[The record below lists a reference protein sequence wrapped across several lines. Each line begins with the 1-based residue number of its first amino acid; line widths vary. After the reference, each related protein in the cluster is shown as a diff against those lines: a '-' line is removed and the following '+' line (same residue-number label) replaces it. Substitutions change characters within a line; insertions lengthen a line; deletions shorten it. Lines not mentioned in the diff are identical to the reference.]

1 MASTFNSRGWSM
13 MRHVMKTLSLVSM
26 AVLAA
31 CGGGVETS
39 HEETAAQ
46 VGQGLVE
53 LSESSITSALQSTLN
68 TGNAKY
74 RWTEGY
80 LRRFDFSG
88 SATIAQA
95 DAAVLALQEYEAYG
109 YFGSTQAI
117 SYADWKN
124 TLYSEFQPL
133 HSQILSTYSNG
144 TETVQVVTHYYEQLV
159 AAGSTGWFRLTV
171 ILFPQSRKVIVFE
184 QTGYEV

>member
-1 MASTFNSRGWSM
+1 M
-13 MRHVMKTLSLVSM
+13 MRHVMKTLSLVSV

-39 HEETAAQ
+39 REETAAQ
-46 VGQGLVE
+46 MGQGLAE
-53 LSESSITSALQSTLN
+53 LALSERSITPALQSTLD

-74 RWTEGY
+74 RWTEGS

-88 SATIAQA
+88 SATLAQA
-95 DAAVLALQEYEAYG
+95 DAAVLALQEHEAYA
-109 YFGSTQAI
+109 YFGSTQAL

-133 HSQILSTYSNG
+133 HSRILSTYGNG

-171 ILFPQSRKVIVFE
+171 ILFPQSHQVIVFE